1 MSIKDENVAP
11 VLKPGSGLSRQKH
24 LLNILQSFME
34 RLNEIRLKRISESG
48 VSADG
53 GLQDRSAGWPEGH
66 QH

>member
-11 VLKPGSGLSRQKH
+11 VLKPGSSLSQQKH
-24 LLNILQSFME
+24 LLNIFQNFME
-34 RLNEIRLKRISESG
+34 RLNKVRLKRISESG

-53 GLQDRSAGWPEGH
+53 GLYDRSAGWPEGH